1 MDGGHGDNLPTEG
14 SRTYA
19 IIMCIFASLGGL
31 FFGYDQGV
39 TSGVLVMHSFLND
52 YRIEWHGHTYEKCTG
67 TSSELPTR

>member
-19 IIMCIFASLGGL
+19 IIVCI
-31 FFGYDQGV
+31 FGYDQGV